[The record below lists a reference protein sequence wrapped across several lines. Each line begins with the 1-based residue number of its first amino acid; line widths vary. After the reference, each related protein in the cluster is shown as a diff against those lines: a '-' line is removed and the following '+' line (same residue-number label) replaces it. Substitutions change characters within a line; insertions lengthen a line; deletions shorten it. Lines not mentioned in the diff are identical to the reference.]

1 MNIDDLSK
9 SQLLLLTL
17 LVNFVMSIATGIVTV
32 SLLDQAPATITQTVN
47 RIVEHTVET
56 VAPASQVAAVVN
68 SDPQPTEE
76 DLLVAAI
83 SSNVARTV
91 FLYEDATTSPAVA
104 QGIYLPRSRAVIVI
118 KQDSLPEN
126 ANVLFPNGSVAQVS
140 VSQQNDTLTIYGF
153 SDDAQL
159 PSAPV
164 APLLPSESLKQG
176 QAVISLLADGSAVTG
191 IVSKIDGMSIMTT
204 LPTTPMGAAA
214 LTLRGEIVGIQSGSG
229 VFVSASVINALLSTP
244 AAP

>member
-68 SDPQPTEE
+68 TTPQPTEE
-76 DLLVAAI
+76 DLLVSAIASNAARVVYI
-83 SSNVARTV
+83 REEERSTV
-91 FLYEDATTSPAVA
+91 NLA
-104 QGIYLPRSRAVIVI
+104 QGIYLPISRVVVIMN
-118 KQDSLPEN
+118 DESLPQE
-126 ANVLFPNGSVAQVS
+126 AVVAFPNGTVTPVS
-140 VSQQNDTLTIYGF
+140 LGQKNDTLAIYGF
-153 SDDAQL
+153 SDTAIL

-164 APLLPSESLKQG
+164 APLLPVTDLKQG
-176 QAVISLLADGSAVTG
+176 QAVIALMADGSAVTG
-191 IVSKIDGMSIMTT
+191 IVSKVDGAGIATT
-204 LPTTPMGAAA
+204 LPATPKGAAA
-214 LTLRGEIVGIQSGSG
+214 LTLRGEIIGIQNGTG
-229 VFVSASVINALLSTP
+229 QFVSASEISALLSTP
-244 AAP
+244 AQ

>member
-56 VAPASQVAAVVN
+56 VAPASQVAAVVS

-83 SSNVARTV
+83 ASDAARTV
-91 FLYEDATTSPAVA
+91 FIHAEEGETQVLA
-104 QGIYLPRSRAVIVI
+104 QGVYLPISRVVVVI
-118 KQDSLPEN
+118 KDSSLPKE
-126 ANVLFPNGSVAQVS
+126 AAVSFPNGTVAPVS
-140 VSQQNDTLTIYGF
+140 IALENDNLTIYGF
-153 SDDAQL
+153 GDGAAL

-164 APLLPSESLKQG
+164 APLLPLENLKQG
-176 QAVISLLADGSAVTG
+176 QAVIALLADGSAVTG
-191 IVSKIDGMSIMTT
+191 IVSKVEGINVTTT
-204 LPTTPMGAAA
+204 LPATPKGAAA
-214 LTLRGEIVGIQSGSG
+214 LTLRGEIAGIQSGSG
-229 VFVSASVINALLSTP
+229 AFISASEINALLSTP
-244 AAP
+244 Q

>member
-83 SSNVARTV
+83 ASDAARTV
-91 FLYEDATTSPAVA
+91 FLHAEEAGSSALA
-104 QGIYLPRSRAVIVI
+104 QGVYLPISRVVVVIND
-118 KQDSLPEN
+118 QSLPDEGVI
-126 ANVLFPNGSVAQVS
+126 AFPNGGSAPVSVALE
-140 VSQQNDTLTIYGF
+140 NDNLMIYGF
-153 SDDAQL
+153 SDDAVL
-159 PSAPV
+159 PAAPV
-164 APLLPSESLKQG
+164 APLLPITDLRQG
-176 QAVISLLADGSAVTG
+176 QAVIALLADGSAVTG
-191 IVSKIDGMSIMTT
+191 IVSKVEGINITTT
-204 LPTTPMGAAA
+204 LPATPKGAAA
-214 LTLRGEIVGIQSGSG
+214 LTLRGEIAGIQSGSG
-229 VFVSASVINALLSTP
+229 AFVSASEINALLSAP
-244 AAP
+244 AQ